1 MSGLFGKSYRKHYMD
16 TKEKFMPVKEYAEIK
31 SIPLSTVYKMI
42 KDKTIKSK
50 KIGSYTLVSA

>member
-1 MSGLFGKSYRKHYMD
+1 MSNQDKY
-16 TKEKFMPVKEYAEIK
+16 MPVKDYAK
-31 SIPLSTVYKMI
+31 LRSIPLSTVYKMI

>member
-1 MSGLFGKSYRKHYMD
+1 MTEH
-16 TKEKFMPVKEYAEIK
+16 KEKYMPVKEYSELK

-42 KDKTIKSK
+42 KDKTLKSK